1 METKNFLVYGLE
13 PRNFNRLTEW
23 KPEILSGLQN
33 GKWKYYP
40 VYRMKPRNLTRK
52 QKNYFE
58 DQKKHTKF
66 YNNKIG
72 YPGDP
77 FQEFG
82 APDKHSN
89 IKIVRVQDKCKFI
102 HKCIYSKY
110 M

>member
-1 METKNFLVYGLE
+1 METKIFLVYGLE

-66 YNNKIG
+66 NSNLEPQTNNQI
-72 YPGDP
+72 PR
-77 FQEFG
+77 QLE
-82 APDKHSN
+82 
-89 IKIVRVQDKCKFI
+89 
-102 HKCIYSKY
+102 SKTNVSLY
-110 M
+110 IMHI

>member
-1 METKNFLVYGLE
+1 METKIFLVYGLE

-58 DQKKHTKF
+58 DQKKT
-66 YNNKIG
+66 YQI
-72 YPGDP
+72 
-77 FQEFG
+77 QQQFG
-82 APDKHSN
+82 ASDKQSN
-89 IKIVRVQDKCKFI
+89 IKTVRVQDKCKFI